1 MTPAAS
7 VKDARDSS
15 WVKKKTN
22 LSSQSEVD
30 YKKLALVNDDLL
42 KVKKI
47 DLKNSISIDI
57 SSQMWEESQA
67 ENTKLRLELSGVRGD
82 LETSRHQL
90 QSAEKKVSKR
100 SQGRLLELNLI
111 IFQGCK
117 E

>member
-42 KVKKI
+42 KVKK
-47 DLKNSISIDI
+47 
-57 SSQMWEESQA
+57 
-67 ENTKLRLELSGVRGD
+67 
-82 LETSRHQL
+82 
-90 QSAEKKVSKR
+90 
-100 SQGRLLELNLI
+100 
-111 IFQGCK
+111 
-117 E
+117 

>member
-42 KVKKI
+42 KVK
-47 DLKNSISIDI
+47 N
-57 SSQMWEESQA
+57 
-67 ENTKLRLELSGVRGD
+67 RLEEFSKYRHFIADVGRV
-82 LETSRHQL
+82 TSREH
-90 QSAEKKVSKR
+90 
-100 SQGRLLELNLI
+100 
-111 IFQGCK
+111 
-117 E
+117 